1 MPINIT
7 YKENTLEIFDTY
19 YSVPLKVNAADWD
32 SVYSYFLGVLKGNPE
47 SERTKQTASQ
57 FATTLFRIAQE
68 TGTNIQIFMD
78 YFKAN
83 VQTKI
88 QVNTEMAFYL
98 NLLKSKTALYGVSKV
113 PTPNQAVQRNVL
125 PQG

>member
-1 MPINIT
+1 MALQIAPRD
-7 YKENTLEIFDTY
+7 NTVEIFDTF

-32 SVYSYFLGVLKGNPE
+32 SVYSYFLGVLKGSPE

-78 YFKAN
+78 YFKTN
-83 VQTKI
+83 VLTSV
-88 QVNTEMAFYL
+88 QVTTEMAFYL
-98 NLLKSKTALYGVSKV
+98 NLLKSKTALYGVSNV
-113 PTPNQAVQRNVL
+113 PTPNQAVQRNIL
-125 PQG
+125 P

>member
-1 MPINIT
+1 MALQIT
-7 YKENTLEIFDTY
+7 QTENTLEIFDTFY
-19 YSVPLKVNAADWD
+19 AQNLIINAGEWD

-57 FATTLFRIAQE
+57 FATVLFRISQE
-68 TGTNIQIFMD
+68 TGTDIQIFMD
-78 YFKAN
+78 YFRGN
-83 VQTKI
+83 VETTL

-98 NLLKSKTALYGVSKV
+98 NLLKSKTALYGVSNV

-125 PQG
+125 P

>member
-7 YKENTLEIFDTY
+7 YRENTLEVFDTF
-19 YSVPLKVNAADWD
+19 YSVPLTVNAADWD

-57 FATTLFRIAQE
+57 YATTLFRIAQE

-78 YFKAN
+78 YFKTN
-83 VQTKI
+83 VLTTVQL
-88 QVNTEMAFYL
+88 NTEMAFYL
-98 NLLKSKTALYGVSKV
+98 NLLKSKTALYGVSRV

-125 PQG
+125 Q

>member
-7 YKENTLEIFDTY
+7 YRENTLEVFDTF
-19 YSVPLKVNAADWD
+19 YSVPLTVNAADWD

-57 FATTLFRIAQE
+57 YATTLFRIAQE

-78 YFKAN
+78 YFKTN
-83 VQTKI
+83 VLTTVQL
-88 QVNTEMAFYL
+88 NTEMAFYL
-98 NLLKSKTALYGVSKV
+98 NLLKSKTALYGVSNV
-113 PTPNQAVQRNVL
+113 PTPNQAVQRNIL
-125 PQG
+125 P

>member
-7 YKENTLEIFDTY
+7 YRENTLEVFDTF
-19 YSVPLKVNAADWD
+19 YSVPLTVNAADWD
-32 SVYSYFLGVLKGNPE
+32 SVYSYFLGVLKGDPE

-57 FATTLFRIAQE
+57 YATTLFRIAQE

-78 YFKAN
+78 YFKTN
-83 VQTKI
+83 VLTTI
-88 QVNTEMAFYL
+88 QLNTEMAFYL
-98 NLLKSKTALYGVSKV
+98 NLLKSKTALYGVSII

-125 PQG
+125 P

>member
-7 YKENTLEIFDTY
+7 YRENTLEIFDTF
-19 YSVPLKVNAADWD
+19 YSVPLQVNAADWD
-32 SVYSYFLGVLKGNPE
+32 SVYSYFVGVLKGNPE

-57 FATTLFRIAQE
+57 YATTLFRIAQE

-78 YFKAN
+78 YFKTN
-83 VQTKI
+83 VLTKL

-98 NLLKSKTALYGVSKV
+98 NLLKSKTALYGVSRV

-125 PQG
+125 P

>member
-7 YKENTLEIFDTY
+7 YRENTLEVFDTF
-19 YSVPLKVNAADWD
+19 YSVPLTVNAADWD

-57 FATTLFRIAQE
+57 YATTLFRIAQE

-78 YFKAN
+78 YFKTN
-83 VQTKI
+83 VLTTVQL
-88 QVNTEMAFYL
+88 NTEMAFYL
-98 NLLKSKTALYGVSKV
+98 NLLKSKTALYGVSRV

-125 PQG
+125 P

>member
-1 MPINIT
+1 MALQIAPRD
-7 YKENTLEIFDTY
+7 NTVEIFDTF

-78 YFKAN
+78 YFKTN
-83 VQTKI
+83 VLTSV
-88 QVNTEMAFYL
+88 QVTTEMAFYL
-98 NLLKSKTALYGVSKV
+98 NLLKSKTALYGVARV
-113 PTPNQAVQRNVL
+113 PTPNQAVQRNII
-125 PQG
+125 P

>member
-7 YKENTLEIFDTY
+7 YRENTLEVFDTF
-19 YSVPLKVNAADWD
+19 YSVPLTVNAADWD

-57 FATTLFRIAQE
+57 YATTLFRIAQE

-78 YFKAN
+78 YFKTN
-83 VQTKI
+83 VLTTVQL
-88 QVNTEMAFYL
+88 NTEMAFYL
-98 NLLKSKTALYGVSKV
+98 NLLKSKTALYGVARV
-113 PTPNQAVQRNVL
+113 PTPNQAVQRNII
-125 PQG
+125 P

>member
-1 MPINIT
+1 MALQLTPR
-7 YKENTLEIFDTY
+7 ENTLEIFDTF
-19 YSVPLKVNAADWD
+19 YSVPLKVNASDWD

-57 FATTLFRIAQE
+57 FATTLFRISQQ

-78 YFKAN
+78 YFKTN
-83 VQTKI
+83 VETAI

-98 NLLKSKTALYGVSKV
+98 NLLKSKTALYGV
-113 PTPNQAVQRNVL
+113 
-125 PQG
+125 

>member
-7 YKENTLEIFDTY
+7 YRENTLEIFDTF
-19 YSVPLKVNAADWD
+19 YSVPLQVNAADWD
-32 SVYSYFLGVLKGNPE
+32 SVYSYFVGVLKGNPE

-57 FATTLFRIAQE
+57 YATTLFRIAQE

-78 YFKAN
+78 YFKTN
-83 VQTKI
+83 VETTV

-98 NLLKSKTALYGVSKV
+98 NLLKSKTALYGVSNV
-113 PTPNQAVQRNVL
+113 PTPNQAVQRNIL
-125 PQG
+125 P

>member
-1 MPINIT
+1 MP
-7 YKENTLEIFDTY
+7 LQ
-19 YSVPLKVNAADWD
+19 VNAADWD
-32 SVYSYFLGVLKGNPE
+32 SVYSYFVGVLKGNPE

-57 FATTLFRIAQE
+57 YATTLFRIAQE

-78 YFKAN
+78 YFKTN
-83 VQTKI
+83 VLTKL

-98 NLLKSKTALYGVSKV
+98 NLLKSKTALYGVSRV

-125 PQG
+125 P

>member
-7 YKENTLEIFDTY
+7 FRENTLEIFDTF
-19 YSVPLKVNAADWD
+19 YSVPLQVNAADWD
-32 SVYSYFLGVLKGNPE
+32 SVYSYFVGVLKGNPE

-57 FATTLFRIAQE
+57 YATTLFRIAQE

-78 YFKAN
+78 YFKTN
-83 VQTKI
+83 VETTV

-98 NLLKSKTALYGVSKV
+98 NLLKSKTALYGVSRV

-125 PQG
+125 P

>member
-1 MPINIT
+1 MALQIT
-7 YKENTLEIFDTY
+7 ERENTLEIFDTF
-19 YSVPLKVNAADWD
+19 YSVPLKVSAGDWD

-47 SERTKQTASQ
+47 NERTKQTASQ
-57 FATTLFRIAQE
+57 FATTLFRISQE

-78 YFKAN
+78 YFKTN
-83 VQTKI
+83 VETTV

-98 NLLKSKTALYGVSKV
+98 NLLKSKTALYGVSRV

-125 PQG
+125 P

>member
-1 MPINIT
+1 MALQIAPRD
-7 YKENTLEIFDTY
+7 NTVEIFDTF

-47 SERTKQTASQ
+47 SEKTKQTASQ

-78 YFKAN
+78 YFKTN
-83 VQTKI
+83 VLTSV
-88 QVNTEMAFYL
+88 QVTTEMAFYL
-98 NLLKSKTALYGVSKV
+98 NLLKSKTALYGVSNV
-113 PTPNQAVQRNVL
+113 PTPNQSVQRNII
-125 PQG
+125 P